1 MHEWIPFVHFFYLA
15 KCTCYTTKKR
25 EGKFCMEK
33 KKIQYSIWSNWKFIY
48 ENLFRYDKKI
58 VFFQVAE
65 VITQVLHRLTLVL
78 LPAAIIQMLEKHVE
92 INILGRNL
100 LVIFLFVGVLSG
112 VTSYLM
118 GRNRYQYIQFR
129 AGYIIRRVMYK
140 VLSIDYVQYEDPKI
154 QKLINN
160 ALNAVGSNGNGLEGI
175 IHKTARLVIAILS
188 LGIFSLMVAKVNV
201 LLVLILVVVSIIQIW
216 VYRLASNYELQHAEE
231 KAGYGVSKEYFN
243 HMAYRVSAGK
253 DIRLYRM
260 KRWLTNEYQ
269 KANSKY
275 QKIVAKEKLGYFA
288 NDLGCLFL
296 QVLRDGLCYYFF
308 VKELQGGMQVAEFVL
323 YLGVIAG
330 FSAYFNQ
337 ITLQLM
343 GFQRDQISMQY
354 LREFWNLQ
362 PLFNHGSG
370 RKMEP
375 QSNGFSVE
383 FDQVSFSYPKEE
395 GEKRV
400 QILDQISFKI
410 EAGKK
415 LALVGINGAGKSTI
429 VKLMCGFYQPDSGC
443 VRINGVD
450 LREMNLDDYYSY
462 LAVVFQETFTY
473 SFSILENISCN
484 LLENSD
490 QEKGIQALKKAGL
503 WEKIQ
508 SLTMQEKTYL
518 NKDIEEEGIQLSG
531 GELQKL
537 MLARAL
543 YKDCK
548 LVLLDEPT
556 AALDAIAEHEMY
568 QKYATV
574 LEGKSALFISHRLA
588 STRFCDHILF
598 LENGKIVECGT
609 HDELMEL
616 EGQYANMF
624 QVQSKYYKEGKDGEA
639 VNDETGEELFSCN

>member
-1 MHEWIPFVHFFYLA
+1 
-15 KCTCYTTKKR
+15 
-25 EGKFCMEK
+25 MEK

-48 ENLFRYDKKI
+48 GNLFRYDKKV
-58 VFFQVAE
+58 VFFQAME
-65 VITQVLHRLTLVL
+65 VILQVLNRLALVL
-78 LPAAIIQMLEKHVE
+78 LPAAIIQMLDMHVE
-92 INILGRNL
+92 IEVLARNL
-100 LVIFLFVGVLSG
+100 LIIFLVVGVLNG
-112 VTSYLM
+112 GTSYLM
-118 GRNRYQYIQFR
+118 GRNRYQYVQFR
-129 AGYIIRRVMYK
+129 AGYMIRRVVYK
-140 VLSIDYVQYEDPKI
+140 VLSIDYVQYEDTKI
-154 QKLINN
+154 QKLMNN
-160 ALNAVGSNGNGLEGI
+160 ALNAVGSNGAGLEGI
-175 IHKTARLVIAILS
+175 IHKTANLLVAVFS
-188 LGIFSLMVAKVNV
+188 LGIFSLMVAKVNI
-201 LLVLILVVVSIIQIW
+201 LLVVLLVVVSLIQIG
-216 VYRLASNYELQHAEE
+216 VYRLASNYELQHSEE
-231 KAGYGVSKEYFN
+231 KAGYRVNKEYFN
-243 HMAYRVSAGK
+243 HVAYQVNTGK

-260 KRWLTNEYQ
+260 KNWLTGEYQ
-269 KANSKY
+269 KANAKY

-296 QVLRDGLCYYFF
+296 QILRDGCCYYFF
-308 VKELQGGMQVAEFVL
+308 IQQLQAGMQVAEFVL

-330 FSAYFNQ
+330 FSTYFNQ
-337 ITLQLM
+337 ITMHLM
-343 GFQRDQISMQY
+343 GFQRDQISMEY
-354 LREFWNLQ
+354 LREFWNMQ
-362 PLFNHGSG
+362 TLFNHGSG
-370 RKMEP
+370 KKMDP
-375 QSNGFSVE
+375 KSQGFTVE

-395 GEKRV
+395 GEKRI

-450 LREMNLDDYYSY
+450 ILELNLDDYYSY
-462 LAVVFQETFTY
+462 LAVVFQEAFSY
-473 SFSILENISCN
+473 SFSILENISCE

-490 QEKGIQALKKAGL
+490 REKGIQALKKAGL

-508 SLTMQEKTYL
+508 DLSSQEKTYL
-518 NKDIEEEGIQLSG
+518 NKDIEEDGIQLSG

-609 HDELMEL
+609 HDELMDHN
-616 EGQYANMF
+616 GQYANMF
-624 QVQSKYYKEGKDGEA
+624 QVQSKYYREGKDGEA
-639 VNDETGEELFSCN
+639 VDVETSEELFSCN

>member
-1 MHEWIPFVHFFYLA
+1 MNEYYSCTFFIYQKAYDILQ
-15 KCTCYTTKKR
+15 KKR

-48 ENLFRYDKKI
+48 GNLFRYDKKV
-58 VFFQVAE
+58 VFFQAAE
-65 VITQVLHRLTLVL
+65 VILQVLNRLALVL
-78 LPAAIIQMLEKHVE
+78 LPAAIIQMLDMHVD
-92 INILGRNL
+92 INVLARNL
-100 LVIFLFVGVLSG
+100 LIIFLIVGVLNG
-112 VTSYLM
+112 GTSYLM

-129 AGYIIRRVMYK
+129 AGYMIRRVVYK
-140 VLSIDYVQYEDPKI
+140 VLSIDYVQYEDTKI
-154 QKLINN
+154 QKLMNN
-160 ALNAVGSNGNGLEGI
+160 ALNAVGSNGAGLEGI
-175 IHKTARLVIAILS
+175 IHKTANLLVAVFS
-188 LGIFSLMVAKVNV
+188 LGIFSLMVAKVNI
-201 LLVLILVVVSIIQIW
+201 LLVVLLVVVSLIQIG
-216 VYRLASNYELQHAEE
+216 VYRLASNYELQHSEE
-231 KAGYGVSKEYFN
+231 KAGYRVNKEYFN
-243 HMAYRVSAGK
+243 HVAYQVNTGK

-260 KRWLTNEYQ
+260 KNWLTNEYQ

-296 QVLRDGLCYYFF
+296 QILRDGCCYYFF
-308 VKELQGGMQVAEFVL
+308 IQQLQAGMQVAEFVL
-323 YLGVIAG
+323 YLGIIAG
-330 FSAYFNQ
+330 FSTYFNQ
-337 ITLQLM
+337 ITMHLM

-354 LREFWNLQ
+354 LREFWNMQ
-362 PLFNHGSG
+362 TLFNHGSG
-370 RKMEP
+370 KKMDP
-375 QSNGFSVE
+375 KSQGFTVE

-395 GEKRV
+395 GEKRI

-429 VKLMCGFYQPDSGC
+429 VKLMCGFYQPDCGC

-450 LREMNLDDYYSY
+450 LKEMNLDDYYSY
-462 LAVVFQETFTY
+462 LAVVFQEAFSY
-473 SFSILENISCN
+473 SFSILENISCD
-484 LLENSD
+484 LLENSN

-508 SLTMQEKTYL
+508 DLSLQEKTFL

-531 GELQKL
+531 GEMQKL

-588 STRFCDHILF
+588 STRFCDDILF
-598 LENGKIVECGT
+598 LENGKIIECGT
-609 HDELMEL
+609 HEELMEQN
-616 EGQYANMF
+616 GQYANMF

-639 VNDETGEELFSCN
+639 VNVETSEELFSCH

>member
-1 MHEWIPFVHFFYLA
+1 
-15 KCTCYTTKKR
+15 
-25 EGKFCMEK
+25 MEK

-48 ENLFRYDKKI
+48 GNLFRYDKKV
-58 VFFQVAE
+58 VFFQAME
-65 VITQVLHRLTLVL
+65 VILQVLNRLALVL
-78 LPAAIIQMLEKHVE
+78 LPAAIIQMLDMHVE
-92 INILGRNL
+92 IEVLARNL
-100 LVIFLFVGVLSG
+100 LIIFLVVGFLSAG
-112 VTSYLM
+112 TSYLM

-129 AGYIIRRVMYK
+129 AGYMIRRVVYK
-140 VLSIDYVQYEDPKI
+140 VLSIDYVQYEDTKI
-154 QKLINN
+154 QKLMNN
-160 ALNAVGSNGNGLEGI
+160 ALNAGGSNGAGLEGI
-175 IHKTARLVIAILS
+175 IHKTANLLVAVFS
-188 LGIFSLMVAKVNV
+188 LGIFSLMVAKVNI
-201 LLVLILVVVSIIQIW
+201 LLVVLLVVVSLIQIG
-216 VYRLASNYELQHAEE
+216 VYRLASNYELQHSEE
-231 KAGYGVSKEYFN
+231 KAGYRVNKEYFN
-243 HMAYRVSAGK
+243 HIAYQVNTGK

-260 KRWLTNEYQ
+260 KNWLTSEYQ
-269 KANSKY
+269 KANTKY
-275 QKIVAKEKLGYFA
+275 QKIVAKEKMGYFA

-296 QVLRDGLCYYFF
+296 QILRDGCCYYFF
-308 VKELQGGMQVAEFVL
+308 IQQLQAGMQVAEFVL

-330 FSAYFNQ
+330 FSTYFNQ
-337 ITLQLM
+337 ITMQLM

-354 LREFWNLQ
+354 LREFWNMQ
-362 PLFNHGSG
+362 TLFNHGSG
-370 RKMEP
+370 KKMDP
-375 QSNGFSVE
+375 KSQGFTVE

-395 GEKRV
+395 GEKRI

-450 LREMNLDDYYSY
+450 IKEMNLDDYYSY
-462 LAVVFQETFTY
+462 LVVVFQEAFSY
-473 SFSILENISCN
+473 SFSILENISCD

-490 QEKGIQALKKAGL
+490 REKGIQALKKAGL

-508 SLTMQEKTYL
+508 DLSSQEKTYL
-518 NKDIEEEGIQLSG
+518 NKDIDEEGIQLSG

-609 HDELMEL
+609 HDELMDQN
-616 EGQYANMF
+616 GQYANMF

-639 VNDETGEELFSCN
+639 VDVETSEELFSCH

>member
-1 MHEWIPFVHFFYLA
+1 
-15 KCTCYTTKKR
+15 
-25 EGKFCMEK
+25 MEK

-48 ENLFRYDKKI
+48 GNLFRYDKKV
-58 VFFQVAE
+58 VFFQAME
-65 VITQVLHRLTLVL
+65 VILQVLNRLALVL
-78 LPAAIIQMLEKHVE
+78 LPAAIIQMLDMHVE
-92 INILGRNL
+92 IEVLARNL
-100 LVIFLFVGVLSG
+100 LIIFLVVGFLSAG
-112 VTSYLM
+112 TSYLM

-129 AGYIIRRVMYK
+129 AGYMIRRVVYK
-140 VLSIDYVQYEDPKI
+140 VLSIDYVQYEDTKI
-154 QKLINN
+154 QKLMNN
-160 ALNAVGSNGNGLEGI
+160 ALNAVGSNGAGLEGI
-175 IHKTARLVIAILS
+175 IHKTTNLLVAVFS
-188 LGIFSLMVAKVNV
+188 LGIFSLMVAKVNI
-201 LLVLILVVVSIIQIW
+201 LLVVLLVVVSLIQIG
-216 VYRLASNYELQHAEE
+216 VYRLASNYELQHSEE
-231 KAGYGVSKEYFN
+231 KAGYRVNKEYFN
-243 HMAYRVSAGK
+243 HIAYQVNTGK

-260 KRWLTNEYQ
+260 KNWLTSEYQ
-269 KANSKY
+269 KANGKY

-296 QVLRDGLCYYFF
+296 QILRDGCCYYFF
-308 VKELQGGMQVAEFVL
+308 IQQLQAGMQVAEFVL
-323 YLGVIAG
+323 YLGIIAG
-330 FSAYFNQ
+330 FSTYFNQ
-337 ITLQLM
+337 ITMHLM

-354 LREFWNLQ
+354 LREFWNMQ
-362 PLFNHGSG
+362 TLFNHGSG
-370 RKMEP
+370 KKMDP
-375 QSNGFSVE
+375 KSQGFTVE

-395 GEKRV
+395 GEKRI

-429 VKLMCGFYQPDSGC
+429 VKLMCGFYQPDCGC

-450 LREMNLDDYYSY
+450 ILDLNLDDYYSY
-462 LAVVFQETFTY
+462 LAVVFQEAFSY
-473 SFSILENISCN
+473 SFSILENISCD

-490 QEKGIQALKKAGL
+490 REKGIQALKKAGL

-508 SLTMQEKTYL
+508 DLSSQEKTYL

-588 STRFCDHILF
+588 STRFCDDILF

-609 HDELMEL
+609 HDELMDHN
-616 EGQYANMF
+616 GQYANMF
-624 QVQSKYYKEGKDGEA
+624 QVQSKYYREGKDGEA
-639 VNDETGEELFSCN
+639 VDVETSEELFSCN